1 MKNYIVIDM
10 GGTRL
15 KIGFFRHT
23 ELVKCNVVSS
33 CAQENFENT
42 IRIFNAEIKAL
53 IESQGENSIDGIGLS
68 MPGIIDTKANKI
80 LSINDKYSDAV
91 SFDLNAWAKEHW
103 NCSLVTENDARAAL
117 VGEWQQGAGKG
128 IDNLVMMTLGTGIGG
143 AALIEGKLLH
153 GKHFQAG
160 CLGGHFCIDFQGKAC
175 NCGSKGCVETQ
186 GSSWVLP
193 DLAKAANYPV
203 EEVSF
208 KKLFDDMRSGNPVA
222 TDILKGCMDAWS
234 ACALNLIHAYDP
246 EMLIIG
252 GGVMR
257 SADLILPEIRTWVEK
272 YAWTPWGKVAVK
284 QAELEDTAALYGM
297 NYCLNQDLQD

>member
-1 MKNYIVIDM
+1 MKNHIVIDM

-15 KIGFFRHT
+15 KIGFFRDT
-23 ELVKCNVVSS
+23 ELIKCKVVSS
-33 CAQENFENT
+33 CSQENFENT
-42 IRIFNAEIKAL
+42 IRIFDAEIQSL
-53 IESQGENSIDGIGLS
+53 IESQGERSIDGIGLS

-103 NCSLVTENDARAAL
+103 NCDLVTENDARAAL

-143 AALIEGKLLH
+143 AALIEGKLLY
-153 GKHFQAG
+153 GKNFQAG
-160 CLGGHFCIDFQGKAC
+160 CLGGHFCIDFQGEMC

-193 DLAKAANYPV
+193 NLAKAGNYPV
-203 EEVSF
+203 EGVSF
-208 KKLFDDMRSGNPVA
+208 KKLFDDRRSGNQA
-222 TDILKGCMDAWS
+222 AADILKGCMDAWS
-234 ACALNLIHAYDP
+234 ACAINLIHAYDP

-252 GGVMR
+252 GGVMK

-284 QAELEDTAALYGM
+284 QAGLEDTAALYGM
-297 NYCLNQDLQD
+297 NYLLITN

>member
-1 MKNYIVIDM
+1 MKNYIIIDM

-15 KIGFFRHT
+15 KIGLFRHT

-42 IRIFNAEIKAL
+42 LRIFDVEIKAL
-53 IESQGENSIDGIGLS
+53 IESQGVSLIDGIGLS

-91 SFDLNAWAKEHW
+91 SFDLNGWAKAYW
-103 NCSLVTENDARAAL
+103 NCNLVTENDARAAL

-160 CLGGHFCIDFQGKAC
+160 CLGGHFCIDFQGEAC
-175 NCGSKGCVETQ
+175 NCGSKGCVETK

-193 DLAKAANYPV
+193 DLAKAGNYPI
-203 EEVSF
+203 EGISF
-208 KKLFDDMRSGNPVA
+208 KKLFDDMRSGNQTA
-222 TDILKGCMDAWS
+222 TDILRICVDSWS
-234 ACALNLIHAYDP
+234 ACAINLVHAYDP
-246 EMLIIG
+246 EMLIVG
-252 GGVMR
+252 GGVMK
-257 SADLILPEIRTWVEK
+257 SADLILPEIQTWVEK
-272 YAWTPWGKVAVK
+272 YAWTPWGKVAVRK
-284 QAELEDTAALYGM
+284 AELEDTAALYGM
-297 NYCLNQDLQD
+297 NYLLTQS